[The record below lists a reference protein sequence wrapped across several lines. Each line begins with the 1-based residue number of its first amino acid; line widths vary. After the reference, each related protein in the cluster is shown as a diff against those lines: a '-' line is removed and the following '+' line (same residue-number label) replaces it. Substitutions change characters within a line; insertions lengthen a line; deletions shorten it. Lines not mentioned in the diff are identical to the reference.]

1 MGKLR
6 GERMSKRII
15 AILGAVVMTVLLFGC
30 GASRE
35 TTTARFRVT
44 DDGDTFWTIYRI
56 VDTETGV
63 QYISVPNGG
72 TCVIVDRDG
81 KPLIAN
87 GWRDYDE

>member
-1 MGKLR
+1 
-6 GERMSKRII
+6 
-15 AILGAVVMTVLLFGC
+15 MTVLLFGC
-30 GASRE
+30 GASRK
-35 TTTARFRVT
+35 TTARFRVT
-44 DDGDTFWTIYRI
+44 DDADSYWSIYRI

-87 GWRDYDE
+87 GWRDYGE